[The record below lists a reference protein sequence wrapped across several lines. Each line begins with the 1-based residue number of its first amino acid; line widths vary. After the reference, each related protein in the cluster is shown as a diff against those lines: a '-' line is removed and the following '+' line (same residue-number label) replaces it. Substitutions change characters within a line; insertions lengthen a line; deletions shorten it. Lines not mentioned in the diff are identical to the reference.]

1 MPQVFDYTYFILSHE
16 RKSFIGNTIKL
27 HIDRLAG
34 EKQDE
39 THKDELH
46 SALRKRFGWSAL
58 KLTRVLNNTDRLTIE
73 QMFVTAQLLGTS
85 LDQLIKSCDRPKMI
99 VA

>member
-1 MPQVFDYTYFILSHE
+1 M
-16 RKSFIGNTIKL
+16 

-46 SALRKRFGWSAL
+46 RTLQKRFGWSAH
-58 KLTRVLNNTDRLTIE
+58 KLSRVLNNTDRLTIE
-73 QMFVTAQLLGTS
+73 QMFVTAQLLGIS

-99 VA
+99 IA